1 MKRATPQ
8 PSTRTRVFVV
18 KNSDAVATM
27 AESSKIWRL
36 SAFVLVVVATNNA
49 RNAVDPQV
57 RRTDQEEAVR

>member
-36 SAFVLVVVATNNA
+36 SAFVLVVVVA
-49 RNAVDPQV
+49 AVLV
-57 RRTDQEEAVR
+57 VVTVAVGDMSPVGEGYS